1 MKTALQIFAGL
12 VVSML
17 MLAVGSLSA
26 QTCIQDTVVIVA
38 PLSETIYGHH
48 ALDTLPCYPS
58 TCSGCE
64 KTFGILVPPMDG
76 CITIAGPAN
85 PNASVVILRNCNEV
99 LLDTCV
105 SIVPQVNIVTIC
117 YSSLDT
123 TQMIICSFDSAAVV
137 IRAFIQPGSPPLGS
151 PIVSLDTLCPVVGLS
166 PRVTVQD
173 SILIRSINFLG
184 QPWESGPRIDI
195 YRVGDG
201 YIHRKFWD
209 VIR

>member
-105 SIVPQVNIVTIC
+105 AIVPQLNIVTIC
-117 YSSLDT
+117 YSSPDT
-123 TQMIICSFDSAAVV
+123 TQMVICSFDSAAVV

-151 PIVSLDTLCPVVGLS
+151 PIVALDTLCPIVGLMHPTRLDTILVGS
-166 PRVTVQD
+166 FNMQGRPWDGSGIRVDLYQTGTTY
-173 SILIRSINFLG
+173 FT
-184 QPWESGPRIDI
+184 
-195 YRVGDG
+195 
-201 YIHRKFWD
+201 RKWWD
-209 VIR
+209 VYK